1 MSGYSKM
8 DSTDKNPDPVDLQT
22 QKPDQEPAEMKQR
35 LSRNRSVAA
44 SGQVLHSPM
53 KSIMFMRRS
62 SSVSDQRYCRI
73 YDQSSATFP
82 LPFNEEEEDEYED
95 DDDEERMHKTKKS
108 NNIKKKAF
116 VKACKR
122 FFGISWNSLFG
133 FLYHII
139 QICLLYSD

>member
-8 DSTDKNPDPVDLQT
+8 DSTDKNPNPVNLQT
-22 QKPDQEPAEMKQR
+22 QKPDQEPAEMKPR

-44 SGQVLHSPM
+44 SGQVFHSPM
-53 KSIMFMRRS
+53 KSVMSMRRS

-73 YDQSSATFP
+73 YDQSSTTFP

-95 DDDEERMHKTKKS
+95 DDKERMHKKKKS
-108 NNIKKKAF
+108 NKIKKKAF

-122 FFGISWNSLFG
+122 FFGIS
-133 FLYHII
+133 
-139 QICLLYSD
+139 